1 MTVSPSNLQQCN
13 PDEDAGHHR
22 QVVLKPFLKLG
33 DAAFNVDEVPLLS
46 VLVKH
51 TEKKHIAASISSGK
65 GNYYDKAL
73 KKKT

>member
-51 TEKKHIAASISSGK
+51 TEKKPLQPPYK
-65 GNYYDKAL
+65 VEKAIIMT
-73 KKKT
+73 KP